1 MVIVVDTLRLDRSSQ
16 LAKTLKGSVDYG
28 WAVTPAPW
36 TLPAHV
42 SLLTGLYASIHET
55 HESAD
60 VKSLQELQSVRND
73 KTTLMTRLKALGYTT
88 YGFSANNFISRTLGF
103 TGFDVLKNWDM
114 PLNKLLF
121 KMDPAASQ
129 RKRIGAAQR
138 LKIALRS
145 LLYNLKTHP
154 RAVSKAAYSSIS
166 YSLRRRLLK
175 WPEDKGLSDVINF
188 VKHTEFKE
196 PFFLFLNIL
205 EVHDPYYKND
215 QLIGGGFGCRATST
229 ITKEE
234 LSLSI
239 NGYDNQVKRVA
250 KKLPK
255 LFGALERK
263 GQFNN
268 TLVILTSDHGQLLG
282 EHGWIGHGIFL
293 YDELVKVPLTIKY
306 PLNMKQFNSS
316 GGYISLASIPN
327 FVLDMAEGRNT
338 DKSLYSDQV
347 FSESW
352 FSLPKTMGESN
363 FKDFS
368 QIYYAD

>member
-1 MVIVVDTLRLDRSSQ
+1 M
-16 LAKTLKGSVDYG
+16 
-28 WAVTPAPW
+28 
-36 TLPAHV
+36 
-42 SLLTGLYASIHET
+42 
-55 HESAD
+55 
-60 VKSLQELQSVRND
+60 
-73 KTTLMTRLKALGYTT
+73 
-88 YGFSANNFISRTLGF
+88 
-103 TGFDVLKNWDM
+103 
-114 PLNKLLF
+114 
-121 KMDPAASQ
+121 
-129 RKRIGAAQR
+129 
-138 LKIALRS
+138 
-145 LLYNLKTHP
+145 
-154 RAVSKAAYSSIS
+154 
-166 YSLRRRLLK
+166 
-175 WPEDKGLSDVINF
+175 
-188 VKHTEFKE
+188 
-196 PFFLFLNIL
+196 
-205 EVHDPYYKND
+205 
-215 QLIGGGFGCRATST
+215 
-229 ITKEE
+229 
-234 LSLSI
+234 SI

-352 FSLPKTMGESN
+352 FSLPKTPGRRICVFSEKGKVTYNFETNSVEEAIITAKTNSDAETVNQLVEKCRKFALLNEKLGMVTVSESVN
-363 FKDFS
+363 
-368 QIYYAD
+368 